1 MNNVFLPHSQE
12 INELIKV
19 LNSTEKGLDD
29 LEAKKRLEKYGFNEI
44 KDKSAKS
51 PLSILISQFKSIFVY
66 ILFTAAVISYLTE
79 HAADAIVILIVIL
92 INALI
97 GFAQEYKAENAVKA
111 LKSLIVPTAKVLR
124 NNVLMQ
130 IDAKHLVPGDI
141 IIIEEGDKIPADA
154 RIITATNFRTIESS
168 LTGESSSVDKDID
181 ALKSD
186 TPIGDR
192 KNMVWMSTLCVA
204 GKGTAIVTST
214 GEQTAI
220 GQIAYEIKN
229 VKEEKSHFEQITDAL
244 AKQMGIIALF
254 GSLIIFIVGYFI
266 NQIEFREIF
275 LFSIASLVS
284 AIPEGLPAMLTIV
297 LALGASKMA
306 QKKAVVRD
314 LKAAE
319 TLGVVNVIATDKTG
333 TLTQNVMNVEIIQLA
348 NGESFNI
355 TGEGWNTKGN
365 FLQNNT
371 NINIKDFNSL
381 VKLLKISYLSNSSQI
396 QYSEDK
402 RNIIGDPTEA
412 ALKVLAS
419 KSKIIE
425 DLNEEIVF
433 DMNFSTDKKY
443 RATIIK
449 SNTSL
454 ELFVVGAPEIL
465 LKRSTNYLSNI
476 EEQLDIQKQRELED
490 DIKKLS
496 KQSYRVI
503 GLAYKSISSSLN
515 TIEDEV
521 VKGLT
526 FVGFVGMKDP
536 ARPEAKEAVL
546 KAKRAGIRVIMLTG
560 DHKDTAF
567 AIAKEVGIA
576 DNNDQALTEE
586 DLLNMS
592 EEEFSLA
599 TKSVNVFARLTPYT
613 KLRIAKELQ
622 QNGSVIAMTGDG
634 VNDAPALK
642 QADIGISMGIIGT
655 DTAREASEI
664 ILTDDN
670 FATIVKA
677 IEEGRRVFNNVR
689 RSSTFLVTTNVAEQI
704 TILLTILLK
713 LPLPLI
719 PAQILWL
726 NLVTDGVSNIALATE
741 QEHGTELKRAP
752 RKRNE
757 GILTKQTVLFVLA
770 MSVVMMVLTFI
781 FYTRYL
787 PQGIEAARTVAF
799 LCMSFTQLFNSFNL
813 RSFSK
818 SVFSLGIFSNKFL
831 LYGFLLSV
839 LLNIIAIYTPFFRN
853 LLSFDYIEPVT
864 VFTILILSSCVLWLG
879 EVYKII
885 LNKLRN

>member
-1 MNNVFLPHSQE
+1 
-12 INELIKV
+12 
-19 LNSTEKGLDD
+19 
-29 LEAKKRLEKYGFNEI
+29 
-44 KDKSAKS
+44 
-51 PLSILISQFKSIFVY
+51 
-66 ILFTAAVISYLTE
+66 
-79 HAADAIVILIVIL
+79 
-92 INALI
+92 
-97 GFAQEYKAENAVKA
+97 
-111 LKSLIVPTAKVLR
+111 
-124 NNVLMQ
+124 MQ

-168 LTGESSSVDKDID
+168 LTGESSSVDKDINT
-181 ALKSD
+181 LKSD

-192 KNMVWMSTLCVA
+192 RNMVWMSTLCVA

-244 AKQMGIIALF
+244 AKQMGMIALL

-333 TLTQNVMNVEIIQLA
+333 TLTQNVMNVEVVQLA
-348 NGESFNI
+348 NGDKFNI
-355 TGEGWNTKGN
+355 TGKGWTTKGD
-365 FLQNNT
+365 FLQNNA
-371 NINIKDFNSL
+371 NVNVKDFSSL

-402 RNIIGDPTEA
+402 KNIIGDPTEA

-419 KSKIIE
+419 KSKIVE
-425 DLNEEIVF
+425 DLEEEIVF

-449 SNTSL
+449 SNTGY

-465 LKRSTNYLSNI
+465 LKRSAYYLNNK
-476 EEQLDIQKQRELED
+476 EEQLIPPKQQEFED

-496 KQSYRVI
+496 QQSYRAI
-503 GLAYKSISSSLN
+503 GFAYKTVNSTLN
-515 TIEDEV
+515 TIEDEI
-521 VKGLT
+521 VKDLT

-536 ARPEAKEAVL
+536 ARPEAKDAVL
-546 KAKRAGIRVIMLTG
+546 KAKHAGIRVIMLTG

-576 DNNDQALTEE
+576 GNNDQALTEE

-599 TKSVNVFARLTPYT
+599 AKSVNVFARLTPYT

-622 QNGSVIAMTGDG
+622 QHGYVIAMTGDG

-752 RKRNE
+752 RKKNE
-757 GILTKQTVLFVLA
+757 GILTKQTVLFVFA

-839 LLNIIAIYTPFFRN
+839 LLNVIAVYTPFFRS
-853 LLSFDYIEPVT
+853 LLSFDYIEPIT
-864 VFTILILSSCVLWLG
+864 VFTILILSSSVLWLG
-879 EVYKII
+879 EVYKFI
-885 LNKLRN
+885 LSRLRN